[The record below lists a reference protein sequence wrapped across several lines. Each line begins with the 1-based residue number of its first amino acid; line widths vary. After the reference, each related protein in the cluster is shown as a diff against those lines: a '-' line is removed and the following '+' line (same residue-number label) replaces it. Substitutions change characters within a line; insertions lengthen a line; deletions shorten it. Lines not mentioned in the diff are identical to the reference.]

1 MRSFLTI
8 LAFLFGGA
16 LGVTAA
22 DAQSEY
28 QEDTFAIAAEGEKV
42 SADVAYLSGPAPFF
56 HLYDINGIPLKVLPN
71 PHLDLEFGIGPAA
84 AATLGDMG
92 VTVLVGGMAGP
103 KMMDVLDAKGVR
115 FVPRRGK
122 VRDVVKELQE

>member
-1 MRSFLTI
+1 MRRFLSI
-8 LAFLFGGA
+8 LVVLVGSV
-16 LGVTAA
+16 LLTAGSA
-22 DAQSEY
+22 HASEY
-28 QEDTFAIAAEGEKV
+28 QDDTFAIAAEGQKV
-42 SADVAYLSGPAPFF
+42 SAKIAHLSGPAPYF
-56 HLYDINGIPLKVLPN
+56 HIVDINGTPLKVLAN

-115 FVPRRGK
+115 FVPRVGK

>member
-1 MRSFLTI
+1 MRKFFWIVVLLLSGSLCAI
-8 LAFLFGGA
+8 GA
-16 LGVTAA
+16 E
-22 DAQSEY
+22 SEY

-42 SADVAYLSGPAPFF
+42 SAKISYLSGPAPFF
-56 HLYDINGIPLKVLPN
+56 HIYNINGTPIKVMAN
-71 PHLDLEFGIGPAA
+71 PHLDLEYGIGPAA

-103 KMMDVLDAKGVR
+103 KMMDVLNAKDVR
-115 FVPRRGK
+115 FVPRSGK

>member
-1 MRSFLTI
+1 MLRLLSIFL
-8 LAFLFGGA
+8 LL
-16 LGVTAA
+16 LGSSVCAMAA
-22 DAQSEY
+22 DKESEY

-42 SADVAYLSGPAPFF
+42 SANVAYLSGPAPYF
-56 HLYDINGIPLKVLPN
+56 HIYDIDGNPLQVFAN
-71 PHLDLEFGIGPAA
+71 PHLDLEIGIGPAA

-92 VTVLVGGMAGP
+92 ITVLVGGMAGP
-103 KMMDVLDAKGVR
+103 KMMDVLDAKEVR